1 MFKIFDFGGS
11 FIKIYS
17 SDTEEIERIETP
29 ASSIIQL
36 DFLKNIIL
44 ERIHSNV
51 EYIGISSQMH
61 GIVLYDDFITWKKT
75 SDTDVLSHGTFD
87 TFTELTGLKKRN
99 DLPIQNIHQYIID
112 NNIHDTTLYCKN
124 ITEALLDVSFN
135 KTHDTMAC
143 GHGFYDIHDRHYIQ
157 TYVDYFKNK
166 YGVNLVFDEVV
177 HTYEVHGYIQNVPV
191 YSGIGDFQASLYGSN
206 ISDTTLFINM
216 ATGSQIA
223 CIHEKTGERPFF
235 NDTFLKCVTH
245 IPSGRFLNIY
255 AHFFKELN
263 IDIWDHFAKLTM
275 TDIEACNLEVT
286 TDIFSAGGIGVS
298 NIQFDNFTFNNLTA
312 SIIKHYVQQYIDIVL
327 EKGYV
332 YENILLSGGI
342 AKKIPVIK
350 QIFEGTF
357 KKPITINS
365 IDDDSILGVLKL
377 LNQKVN

>member
-17 SDTEEIERIETP
+17 SDTKEIERIETP
-29 ASSIIQL
+29 ASSIIKL
-36 DFLKNIIL
+36 EFLKNIIR

-51 EYIGISSQMH
+51 TYIGISSQMH

-75 SDTDVLSHGTFD
+75 SDIDVLSGDD

-99 DLPIQNIHQYIID
+99 DLPIQNINQYIID
-112 NNIHDTTLYCKN
+112 NNIHDTTLHCKN
-124 ITEALLDVSFN
+124 ITEALLDVSFH

-143 GHGFYDIHDRHYIQ
+143 GHGFYDIHNRCYIEKY
-157 TYVDYFKNK
+157 TDYFKNK

-177 HTYEVHGYIQNVPV
+177 RTYEIHGYIQNIPV
-191 YSGIGDFQASLYGSN
+191 YGGIGDFQASLYGSN
-206 ISDTTLFINM
+206 ISDKTLFINM

-223 CIHEKTGERPFF
+223 CMHEKTGERPFF

-255 AHFFKELN
+255 ANFFKELN

-275 TDIEACNLEVT
+275 SDIEACNLNVT
-286 TDIFSAGGIGVS
+286 TDIFSNSGIGIS
-298 NIQFDNFTFNNLTA
+298 NIRFDNFTLKNVTA
-312 SIIKHYVQQYIDIVL
+312 SIIKHYIQQYIDIIV
-327 EKGYV
+327 EKGYE
-332 YENILLSGGI
+332 YKNILLSGGI

-350 QIFEGTF
+350 QLFESTF

>member
-17 SDTEEIERIETP
+17 SDTKEIERIETP
-29 ASSIIQL
+29 ASSIIKL
-36 DFLKNIIL
+36 EFLKNIIR

-51 EYIGISSQMH
+51 KYIGISSQMH

-75 SDTDVLSHGTFD
+75 SDIDVLSGDD

-99 DLPIQNIHQYIID
+99 DLPIQNINQYIID

-124 ITEALLDVSFN
+124 ITEALLDISFH

-143 GHGFYDIHDRHYIQ
+143 GHGFYDIHNRRYIEK
-157 TYVDYFKNK
+157 YIDYFKNK

-177 HTYEVHGYIQNVPV
+177 HTYEIHGYIQNIPV

-206 ISDTTLFINM
+206 ISDKTLFINM

-223 CIHEKTGERPFF
+223 CMHEKTGERPFF

-255 AHFFKELN
+255 ANFFKELN

-275 TDIEACNLEVT
+275 SDIEACNLNVT
-286 TDIFSAGGIGVS
+286 TDIFSNSGIGIS
-298 NIQFDNFTFNNLTA
+298 NIRFDNFTLKNVTA
-312 SIIKHYVQQYIDIVL
+312 SIIKHYIQQYIDIIV
-327 EKGYV
+327 EKGYE

-350 QIFEGTF
+350 QLFESTF

>member
-17 SDTEEIERIETP
+17 SDTKEIERIETP
-29 ASSIIQL
+29 ASSIIKL
-36 DFLKNIIL
+36 EFLKNIIR

-51 EYIGISSQMH
+51 TYIGISSQMH

-75 SDTDVLSHGTFD
+75 SDIDVLSGDD

-99 DLPIQNIHQYIID
+99 DLPIQNINQYIID

-124 ITEALLDVSFN
+124 ITEALLDVSFH

-143 GHGFYDIHDRHYIQ
+143 GHGFYDIHNRCYIEKY
-157 TYVDYFKNK
+157 TDYFKNK

-177 HTYEVHGYIQNVPV
+177 RTYEIHGYIQNIPV
-191 YSGIGDFQASLYGSN
+191 YGGIGDFQASLYGSN
-206 ISDTTLFINM
+206 ISDKTLFINM

-223 CIHEKTGERPFF
+223 CMHEKTGERPFF

-255 AHFFKELN
+255 ANFFKELN

-275 TDIEACNLEVT
+275 SDIEACNLNVT
-286 TDIFSAGGIGVS
+286 TDIFSNSGIGIS
-298 NIQFDNFTFNNLTA
+298 NIRFDNFTLKNVTA
-312 SIIKHYVQQYIDIVL
+312 SIIKHYIQQYIDIIV
-327 EKGYV
+327 EKGYE

-350 QIFEGTF
+350 QLFESTF
-357 KKPITINS
+357 KKPITIKPTKFTMSAFVYFIKTGFIN
-365 IDDDSILGVLKL
+365 
-377 LNQKVN
+377 